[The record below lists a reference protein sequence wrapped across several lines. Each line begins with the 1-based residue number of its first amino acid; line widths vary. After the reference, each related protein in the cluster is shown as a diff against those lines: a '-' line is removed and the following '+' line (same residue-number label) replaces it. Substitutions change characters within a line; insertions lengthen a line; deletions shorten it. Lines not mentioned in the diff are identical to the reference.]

1 MHSKGIITILTQ
13 ALYIV
18 NMQNRVTEKYW
29 YSILTEARIFYLK
42 KKTNNYPGNAPTS
55 GNNSSNVL
63 NWYYTYDEIHFIDVP
78 VNIF

>member
-1 MHSKGIITILTQ
+1 MHNKGIITILTQ

-42 KKTNNYPGNAPTS
+42 KPNNYPGNAPTS
-55 GNNSSNVL
+55 ENNSSNVL
-63 NWYYTYDEIHFIDVP
+63 NWYYTHDEIHFIDVP